1 MYFTVAFVCWPG
13 FKIKT
18 IWIDGNG
25 SNTFVRFL
33 DDEKYIH
40 VCLKNTN
47 SRLNTSKYYRNVM
60 TNVIVM
66 PFNEVEMAF

>member
-1 MYFTVAFVCWPG
+1 MYFTVAFVCWPVY
-13 FKIKT
+13 KIKT
-18 IWIDGNG
+18 NWIDGNG

-40 VCLKNTN
+40 VYLKNTN

-66 PFNEVEMAF
+66 SFNEGEIAF